1 MSPLNT
7 KVVAS
12 GVGLVIL
19 AELTAFVLG
28 RRWALPVS
36 GAAIVLLAVELRNRF
51 AGVREAE
58 PDAVVVNDAD
68 ESLQRWRSHT
78 ETMIARADSTRA
90 DWDRHLRPKLAREF
104 VLATRQK
111 DPAALA
117 ATGRMV
123 FGEELWPWVD
133 PQNIARSGRDEP
145 GPGRAVLD
153 ELLQRLERA

>member
-1 MSPLNT
+1 MTPLNRR
-7 KVVAS
+7 VVTS
-12 GVGLVIL
+12 GIGLVVL
-19 AELTAFVLG
+19 AELTAFVIG
-28 RRWALPVS
+28 RSWALPIS
-36 GAAIVLLAVELRNRF
+36 GAAVLLFAVELRNRF
-51 AGVREAE
+51 AGIRVAE
-58 PDAVVVNDAD
+58 PGESATDDAR
-68 ESLQRWRSHT
+68 ESLQRWKSHT
-78 ETMIARADSTRA
+78 ETLIQRADSTRA

-133 PQNIARSGRDEP
+133 PQNVAHSGRDQP

-153 ELLQRLERA
+153 ELLRRLEQA

>member
-1 MSPLNT
+1 VSPLDK

-12 GVGLVIL
+12 GVGLVVL

-28 RRWALPVS
+28 RRWALPIS
-36 GAAIVLLAVELRNRF
+36 GAAVVLFALELRGRF
-51 AGVREAE
+51 AGVRGSTPGGPAT
-58 PDAVVVNDAD
+58 DDAD

-78 ETMIARADSTRA
+78 ETLIQRADSTRA

-133 PQNIARSGRDEP
+133 PQNVSRSGRDEP

-153 ELLQRLERA
+153 ELLRRLEKA